1 MMQKIQLINGRI
13 NKMATKKQIMSKIR
27 RGIKI
32 TQTEANKL
40 TTLEYKKAKNQY
52 RGYKKR

>member
-1 MMQKIQLINGRI
+1 MVKRKKTLK
-13 NKMATKKQIMSKIR
+13 NKIMSKIR
-27 RGIKI
+27 KGEKI

-40 TTLEYKKAKNQY
+40 SVIDYQKAKNQY